1 MGRRRRCGRG
11 GRGIGSRAGQAC
23 DGDRLGRAEA
33 VLDRGQLRVV
43 EHVAAHLLHL
53 EDQEQQVLVDAARDV
68 EAHVGLAPLHQH
80 EDRHEQERRQQ
91 QRGQQRVRRG
101 RDGEEGVDG
110 RDAFE
115 SISGQLVACLALLA
129 DAARRVGCVVEDVA
143 VPDGL
148 EAGEAV
154 VGVSVAILAL
164 LALAERKSGV

>member
-11 GRGIGSRAGQAC
+11 GRGIGSRGGQAC

-115 SISGQLVACLALLA
+115 SISGQLVACLTLLA
-129 DAARRVGCVVEDVA
+129 DASISCRHVRLPITIPSPAEGV
-143 VPDGL
+143 L
-148 EAGEAV
+148 AGGEPA
-154 VGVSVAILAL
+154 GVKCPAASRL
-164 LALAERKSGV
+164 